1 LDKTPETT
9 KIAID
14 RRAVGAMLDILSL
27 MNSTEAFGALS
38 LALSLL
44 YRESAGEEIWLT
56 VPQFTAKL
64 GAQVEMMIANPPPG
78 FREEDLSEPTPG
90 CDCEVCQ
97 RLRARKEAR
106 ANAH

>member
-1 LDKTPETT
+1 LDKTPETV

-14 RRAVGAMLDILSL
+14 RRAVIEMLDILSG
-27 MNSTEAFGALS
+27 MNSSEAFGALS

-64 GAQVEMMIANPPPG
+64 GAQVEMMIANPPTG
-78 FREEDLSEPTPG
+78 FREEDLNEPTPG